1 MKEPVVNTTV
11 VDSATD
17 TAVSLTITLPRIPDI
32 ELVALEGLERL
43 ARHLGIGEEKIGEA
57 RIMVTEAIINAL
69 EHAGGAHPS
78 VRVEFTISSGTLVV
92 FVRDRGK
99 GFNPATLEDPVIQ
112 KKLGT
117 QSKRGWGMKLMK
129 SLSDDFRIQTG
140 KSGTTITI
148 TKRMR

>member
-57 RIMVTEAIINAL
+57 RIVVTEAIINAL

-140 KSGTTITI
+140 KTGTTITI

>member
-1 MKEPVVNTTV
+1 MKETVVNTAV
-11 VDSATD
+11 VDSATN
-17 TAVSLTITLPRIPDI
+17 TAVSLTITLPRIPNI

-57 RIMVTEAIINAL
+57 RIVVTEAIINAL

-78 VRVEFTISSGTLVV
+78 VRVEFTISSETLVV

-99 GFNPATLEDPVIQ
+99 GFNPATLEDPVLH

-117 QSKRGWGMKLMK
+117 QNKRGWGMKLMK
-129 SLSDDFRIQTG
+129 SLSDDFRIQSG
-140 KSGTTITI
+140 KTGTTITI

>member
-1 MKEPVVNTTV
+1 MREPVVNTTV

-57 RIMVTEAIINAL
+57 RIVVTEAIINAL

-92 FVRDRGK
+92 FVRDRGR

-140 KSGTTITI
+140 KTGTTITI

>member
-1 MKEPVVNTTV
+1 MKDTVVNTAV
-11 VDSATD
+11 VDSTTD
-17 TAVSLTITLPRIPDI
+17 TAVSLTITLPRIPNI

-57 RIMVTEAIINAL
+57 RIVVTEAIINAL
-69 EHAGGAHPS
+69 EHAGGVHPS
-78 VRVEFTISSGTLVV
+78 VRVEFTISSETLVV

-129 SLSDDFRIQTG
+129 SLSDDFRIQSG
-140 KSGTTITI
+140 KTGTTITI

>member
-57 RIMVTEAIINAL
+57 RIVVTEAIINAL

-99 GFNPATLEDPVIQ
+99 GFNPAKLEDPVIQ

-140 KSGTTITI
+140 KTGTTITI